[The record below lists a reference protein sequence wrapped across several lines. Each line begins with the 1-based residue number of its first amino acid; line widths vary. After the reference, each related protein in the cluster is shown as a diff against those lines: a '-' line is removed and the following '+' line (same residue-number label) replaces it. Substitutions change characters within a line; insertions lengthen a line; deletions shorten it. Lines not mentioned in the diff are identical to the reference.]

1 MSASFNIQT
10 PDSFTAGTVGPP
22 GQRTFFVQVVD
33 GVATVTLKL
42 EKTQVAALAQYVAE
56 LLADLPPVDDS
67 DVPIGLELADP
78 VVAEWTVGTIGV
90 AVDDTNDRLVISF
103 QELLPQDLEP
113 SEEEEEERLPD
124 PDAGVATFLITR
136 PQALGFVRRAAE
148 LVSSGRPPCPLCGRP
163 LDPTGHVCIK
173 TNGHLH

>member
-10 PDSFTAGTVGPP
+10 PDSFTTGTVGPP
-22 GQRTFFVQVVD
+22 GQRIFFVQAVD
-33 GVATVTLKL
+33 GVTTVTLKL

-56 LLADLPPVDDS
+56 LLADLPPVDDE
-67 DVPIGLELADP
+67 DVPTGVELVEP
-78 VVAEWTVGTIGV
+78 VIAEWTVGTIGV
-90 AVDDTNDRLVISF
+90 AVDDTNDRLVVSF
-103 QELLPQDLEP
+103 QELTPQDLEAEDDEP
-113 SEEEEEERLPD
+113 LPD

-136 PQALGFVRRAAE
+136 AQALGFVRRAAE

>member
-1 MSASFNIQT
+1 MSASFNIQS
-10 PDSFTAGTVGPP
+10 PDSFTTGTVGEP
-22 GQRTFFVQVVD
+22 GERTFFVQAVE
-33 GVATVTLKL
+33 GIATVTLKL

-56 LLADLPPVDDS
+56 LLADLPPVDDA
-67 DVPIGLELADP
+67 DVPVAADLAQP
-78 VVAEWTVGTIGV
+78 VIAEWTVGTIGV
-90 AVDDTNDRLVISF
+90 AVDDTNDRLVVSF
-103 QELLPQDLEP
+103 QELRPQDLE
-113 SEEEEEERLPD
+113 SGDEEPLPD

-148 LVSSGRPPCPLCGRP
+148 LVASGRPPCPLCGRP

>member
-1 MSASFNIQT
+1 MSASFNIQS

-56 LLADLPPVDDS
+56 LLADLPPVDDAE
-67 DVPIGLELADP
+67 VPIGLELADP

-90 AVDDTNDRLVISF
+90 AVDDTTDRLVISF

-113 SEEEEEERLPD
+113 GEEDEERLPD

-136 PQALGFVRRAAE
+136 PQAMGFVRRAAE